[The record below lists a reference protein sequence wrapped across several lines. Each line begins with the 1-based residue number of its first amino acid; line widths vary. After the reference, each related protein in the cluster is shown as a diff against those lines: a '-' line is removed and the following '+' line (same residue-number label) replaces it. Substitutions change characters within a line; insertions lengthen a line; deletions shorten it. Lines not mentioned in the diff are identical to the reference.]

1 MTEDQGYK
9 HPMSQGIYNTIEGSN
24 YLRASAYM
32 AIIKELERLAK
43 YDNEAQCR
51 TANPHD
57 EHKP

>member
-32 AIIKELERLAK
+32 AIIDADTFLELK
-43 YDNEAQCR
+43 
-51 TANPHD
+51 T
-57 EHKP
+57 